1 MKKPMAVL
9 LIVTLM
15 SAAILAFA
23 QSLKP
28 QPAPEPT
35 IPGQANVTEPM
46 TAPNISVQMGD
57 TTFLRQ
63 PINFS
68 HQIHA
73 GRLGMNCLY
82 CHYGAEKSAIANIP
96 PVGTCMG
103 CHKLAMTDRPE
114 IQKLTG
120 YWERGEQV
128 PWVEVYRLPDYVK
141 FNHKRHVK
149 AGFACQSCHGPVQ
162 DMSVLYEYPPLK
174 MGWCVSCHRQNLDNP
189 NFPATMD
196 CIACHH

>member
-1 MKKPMAVL
+1 MKSARTVL
-9 LIVTLM
+9 LILTMLTIA
-15 SAAILAFA
+15 SAAHA
-23 QSLKP
+23 QSL
-28 QPAPEPT
+28 A
-35 IPGQANVTEPM
+35 
-46 TAPNISVQMGD
+46 VQLGD
-57 TTFLRQ
+57 TSSVRQ

-68 HQIHA
+68 HKIHA

-82 CHYGAEKSAIANIP
+82 CHYAAEKSPIANIP
-96 PVGTCMG
+96 PMSLCMG
-103 CHKLAMTDRPE
+103 CHKMAVADRPE

-120 YWERGEQV
+120 YWERGEQI
-128 PWVEVYRLPDYVK
+128 PWVEVYSLPDYVK

-149 AGFACQSCHGPVQ
+149 AGFACQQCHGPVQ
-162 DMSVLYEYPPLK
+162 EMTHIYVYPPLK